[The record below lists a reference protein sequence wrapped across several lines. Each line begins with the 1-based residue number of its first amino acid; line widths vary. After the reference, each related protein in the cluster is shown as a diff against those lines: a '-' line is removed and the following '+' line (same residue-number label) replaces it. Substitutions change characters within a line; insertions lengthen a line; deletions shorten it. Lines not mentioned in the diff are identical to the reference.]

1 MRHFTSTREQLH
13 KAQRQLAFIEGG
25 FTAIVAIAA
34 IYFIAVF
41 LGFPAIVQGG

>member
-1 MRHFTSTREQLH
+1 MTRRFITTEL
-13 KAQRQLAFIEGG
+13 AATQRRLAFIEGG

-41 LGFPAIVQGG
+41 CGLSPIAG